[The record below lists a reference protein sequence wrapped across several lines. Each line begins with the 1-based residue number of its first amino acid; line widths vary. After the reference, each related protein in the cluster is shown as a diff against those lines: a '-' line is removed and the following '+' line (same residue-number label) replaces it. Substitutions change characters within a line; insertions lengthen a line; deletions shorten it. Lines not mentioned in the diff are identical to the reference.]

1 MPKPR
6 SSSSSTKKP
15 APAKRSAGKSA
26 AGKTGAQKAAKPR
39 ARRKAPR
46 ANTRAGLK
54 KLAIEAAN
62 AAGQAEAKGA
72 GRKKRGPKQEA
83 APPAPP
89 PESPAL
95 KSAQLAAD
103 AALDKKAE
111 DVRVVDLRGRA
122 SYADFLVVCSG
133 QSDRQLDAIAE
144 SIEKAL
150 KDSGQRM
157 IGSEGRQGGRW
168 LLLDFED
175 VVVHVF
181 HQEER
186 PHYDLEGLWADAP
199 QRAVAAGPER
209 ATQPQPG

>member
-1 MPKPR
+1 MPKER
-6 SSSSSTKKP
+6 SSSPSKKKA
-15 APAKRSAGKSA
+15 APAKAHAKSPAKSPSKKAG
-26 AGKTGAQKAAKPR
+26 GAKPR

-62 AAGQAEAKGA
+62 AAGQETAKGA
-72 GRKKRGPKQEA
+72 SRKKRSPKQEA
-83 APPAPP
+83 APLPP
-89 PESPAL
+89 PPAESPAL
-95 KSAQLAAD
+95 KAAQLAAD

-111 DVRVVDLRGRA
+111 DVRLVDLRSRS

-144 SIEKAL
+144 SVEKAL
-150 KDSGQRM
+150 KDSGERM

-168 LLLDFED
+168 LLLDFGD

-199 QRAVAAGPER
+199 QRAIAAGPARE
-209 ATQPQPG
+209 TQPG